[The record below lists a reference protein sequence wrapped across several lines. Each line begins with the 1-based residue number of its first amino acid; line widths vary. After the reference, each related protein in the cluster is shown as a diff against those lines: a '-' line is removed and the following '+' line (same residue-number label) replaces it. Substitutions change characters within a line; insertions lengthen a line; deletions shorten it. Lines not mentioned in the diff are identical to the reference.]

1 MSTKKT
7 PSLASPLDAQ
17 EVKYRT
23 PKSRKKERSVHD
35 KELAEIARAEFWRGN
50 VFRGSWDD
58 LGQADKGIWRAVV
71 RAVLEEA
78 IYRVEAGFFVS
89 PRWTPRQRTRVL
101 LRQQSFERP
110 APLSSYP

>member
-7 PSLASPLDAQ
+7 SSLASPLDAQ

-35 KELAEIARAEFWRGN
+35 KELAEIAREAFWSGDVCWIRP
-50 VFRGSWDD
+50 WDD
-58 LGQADKGIWRAVV
+58 LVQADKANWRSVA

-78 IYRVEAGFFVS
+78 IYRVEAKING
-89 PRWTPRQRTRVL
+89 
-101 LRQQSFERP
+101 
-110 APLSSYP
+110 

>member
-35 KELAEIARAEFWRGN
+35 KELAEIAWEVYFDIHPKDVCSWRHYHDGFKEN
-50 VFRGSWDD
+50 
-58 LGQADKGIWRAVV
+58 WRSVV
-71 RAVLEEA
+71 RAVVNEA
-78 IYRVEAGFFVS
+78 IYRVEANIK
-89 PRWTPRQRTRVL
+89 
-101 LRQQSFERP
+101 
-110 APLSSYP
+110 

>member
-7 PSLASPLDAQ
+7 PSLASTLDAQ

-35 KELAEIARAEFWRGN
+35 KELAEIAVDSFLAYWGEDSLW
-50 VFRGSWDD
+50 SAYHPQSKD
-58 LGQADKGIWRAVV
+58 AWRAAV

-78 IYRVEAGFFVS
+78 IYRVEAKINGK
-89 PRWTPRQRTRVL
+89 
-101 LRQQSFERP
+101 
-110 APLSSYP
+110 

>member
-35 KELAEIARAEFWRGN
+35 KELAEIAREEFWRGD
-50 VFRGSWDD
+50 VCPVSWDD
-58 LGQADKGIWRAVV
+58 LGQADKVIWRAVV
-71 RAVLEEA
+71 RSVLEEA
-78 IYRVEAGFFVS
+78 IYRVEAKIHG
-89 PRWTPRQRTRVL
+89 
-101 LRQQSFERP
+101 
-110 APLSSYP
+110 

>member
-35 KELAEIARAEFWRGN
+35 KELAEIAMQSYADARHIATDRSYKWIWVPAEHKDAWRS
-50 VFRGSWDD
+50 VARS
-58 LGQADKGIWRAVV
+58 
-71 RAVLEEA
+71 VLEEA
-78 IYRVEAGFFVS
+78 IYRVEAKINGK
-89 PRWTPRQRTRVL
+89 
-101 LRQQSFERP
+101 
-110 APLSSYP
+110 